1 MDAEKDVIVYR
12 LESKIYELEAEMQR
26 YKKNS
31 EAARKNEFRIAGI
44 LFLIIGAI
52 TVPIAIISFNYSTL
66 ANALLMV
73 GAGSLFLGAITVSL
87 NTERFMNQK
96 VAQNLNLSSVVV
108 LDELLRDLRLA
119 NKGVYVPSS
128 RAGGDTK
135 VFIPLKRQG
144 YQLPSDAVLKDVQA
158 FVVGLANTAQEG
170 LLLKPLGYHLFT
182 YTETELK
189 VRWKQ
194 IQQEEALMQQDAE
207 SRGAQKSALGKA
219 LRDVLVNGLEIAEE
233 AAITLNGDTLH
244 VQLHDT
250 SYIALCRSIMRE
262 APQVCAQIGCPLC
275 SLIACVYT
283 EYIDREVVI
292 ESVESS
298 GRDIVLACKAC

>member
-12 LESKIYELEAEMQR
+12 LESKLYELEAEVEQ
-26 YKKNS
+26 YKKSS
-31 EAARKNEFRIAGI
+31 EVARKNEFRVAGI

-52 TVPIAIISFNYSTL
+52 TVPLAYISFGYSTF

-73 GAGSLFLGAITVSL
+73 GVGSLFLGAIIVSL
-87 NTERFMNQK
+87 NSERFMNQK
-96 VAQNLNLSSVVV
+96 VAQNLNLSSVVAI
-108 LDELLRDLRLA
+108 DDLLRDLRLG

-128 RAGGDTK
+128 RAGGNTK

-144 YQLPSDAVLKDVQA
+144 FKLPSDAVLKDVQA
-158 FVVGLANTAQEG
+158 FVVGLANTEQEG

-189 VRWKQ
+189 VKWKE
-194 IQQEEALMQQDAE
+194 IQQEEALLQPDAE
-207 SRGAQKSALGKA
+207 SRGAQNTALGKA
-219 LRDVLVNGLEIAEE
+219 LRDVLVNGLEIAED
-233 AAITLNGDTLH
+233 AAITLDGDTLRVH
-244 VQLHDT
+244 LRDT
-250 SYIALCRSIMRE
+250 SYIALCRSVMRE
-262 APQVCAQIGCPLC
+262 APQVCSQIGCPLC

-283 EYIDREVVI
+283 EYTDQEVMI

-298 GRDIVLACKAC
+298 GRDIMLSCKAR